1 MARDYV
7 CLYHSYLDAIQ
18 ALGDAERGRLLT
30 AMLEYSLTGATGHL
44 GGNERFIFPIVK
56 AQIDR
61 DKAKYE
67 ETCRRRSESGKLG
80 GRPEKQDKAIAFSG
94 SKKSQGKGKGKG
106 KGECKGEDEGE
117 NNNPPSDEGGS
128 RAGRANT
135 LQEQILSDFPG
146 ELGKAVGDWLA
157 YKTEKRQGY
166 KPTGLQSL
174 LTQIR
179 NAAKEHG
186 DAAVVKVIRDS
197 MAANYQGI
205 VFDRLSRQK
214 AAPKAPEPVHNSQ
227 PSKADQEHLK
237 RILEGMGG

>member
-1 MARDYV
+1 MTANVPVIQSNPNPNPNPNPNARARRADQQ
-7 CLYHSYLDAIQ
+7 D
-18 ALGDAERGRLLT
+18 E
-30 AMLEYSLTGATGHL
+30 
-44 GGNERFIFPIVK
+44 IF
-56 AQIDR
+56 A
-61 DKAKYE
+61 
-67 ETCRRRSESGKLG
+67 
-80 GRPEKQDKAIAFSG
+80 
-94 SKKSQGKGKGKG
+94 
-106 KGECKGEDEGE
+106 
-117 NNNPPSDEGGS
+117 
-128 RAGRANT
+128 
-135 LQEQILSDFPG
+135 DFPG
-146 ELGKAVGDWLA
+146 ELGKAVADWLA

-214 AAPKAPEPVHNSQ
+214 AAPKAPDPVHNSQ